1 MGPPV
6 VIAAVGLALAAY
18 FLMPSRYVSTASMV
32 LTVPATGGTLETEPQ
47 NRPGL
52 TNPLLQFNDAL
63 RTTAGILILATN
75 TPDVYAE
82 IGAPENGPTAV
93 IINDGRTNPDLL
105 GISTNGPFVYVE
117 VESDSPATVREV
129 MRKAQLRVR
138 LELAKR
144 QTALDAPISTHI
156 AIMDVMPP
164 STPKAAIG
172 DRLTVAAFGGAFGVV
187 GGMGLAY
194 AVQRV
199 RSARRAGADVAP
211 EPAPEPSPSE
221 EPAEASQ
228 GVWAEVVAEQP
239 VAEGAAAVNGSR
251 SRLPM
256 MSGFPLTVDELAEET
271 TGPIQVIKT
280 DAEPAGDG
288 PADPAPADPAPAE
301 VEPVQASAVPE
312 KAEPEKDGPEKD
324 GPKEDRP
331 EEDKPD
337 EDGPKKGQLDSTT

>member
-1 MGPPV
+1 MRFWRTILGLARKKVVGPPV
-6 VIAAVGLALAAY
+6 VIAAIGLALAAY

-47 NRPGL
+47 SRTGL

-75 TPDVYAE
+75 TRDVYAE
-82 IGAPENGPTAV
+82 LGAPENGPTAV
-93 IINDGRTNPDLL
+93 VVNDGRTNPDLL
-105 GISTNGPFVYVE
+105 GISTNGPFIYVE

-156 AIMDVMPP
+156 GIMDVMPP
-164 STPKAAIG
+164 TTPRASIG
-172 DRLTVAAFGGAFGVV
+172 DRLAAAGFGGVLGVV
-187 GGMGLAY
+187 GGLGLAY
-194 AVQRV
+194 AVQRI
-199 RSARRAGADVAP
+199 RSTRRAGTDSSSS
-211 EPAPEPSPSE
+211 PAPEPSEDSTE
-221 EPAEASQ
+221 GEQ

-239 VAEGAAAVNGSR
+239 VADGVPAVNGSR

-271 TGPIQVIKT
+271 TGPIQVIETEQEK
-280 DAEPAGDG
+280 DESEKDDG
-288 PADPAPADPAPAE
+288 PD
-301 VEPVQASAVPE
+301 Q
-312 KAEPEKDGPEKD
+312 DG
-324 GPKEDRP
+324 
-331 EEDKPD
+331 PD
-337 EDGPKKGQLDSTT
+337 EDGPKEGQLDSTT

>member
-1 MGPPV
+1 MRFWRTILGLARKKVVGPPV
-6 VIAAVGLALAAY
+6 VIAAIGLALAAY

-47 NRPGL
+47 SRTGL

-75 TPDVYAE
+75 TRDVYAE
-82 IGAPENGPTAV
+82 LGAPENGPTAV
-93 IINDGRTNPDLL
+93 VVNDGRTNPDLL

-156 AIMDVMPP
+156 GIMDVMPP
-164 STPKAAIG
+164 TTPRASIG
-172 DRLTVAAFGGAFGVV
+172 DRLAAAGFGGVLGVV
-187 GGMGLAY
+187 GGLGLAY
-194 AVQRV
+194 AVQRI
-199 RSARRAGADVAP
+199 RSTRRAGTDSS
-211 EPAPEPSPSE
+211 PAPEPSEDSTEAE
-221 EPAEASQ
+221 EAEQ

-239 VAEGAAAVNGSR
+239 VADGVPAVNGSR

-271 TGPIQVIKT
+271 TGPIQVIET
-280 DAEPAGDG
+280 E
-288 PADPAPADPAPAE
+288 
-301 VEPVQASAVPE
+301 Q
-312 KAEPEKDGPEKD
+312 EKDESEKD
-324 GPKEDRP
+324 DG
-331 EEDKPD
+331 PD
-337 EDGPKKGQLDSTT
+337 EDGPKEGQLDSTT

>member
-1 MGPPV
+1 MRFWRTILGLARKKVVGPPV
-6 VIAAVGLALAAY
+6 VIAAIGLALAAY

-47 NRPGL
+47 SRTGL

-75 TPDVYAE
+75 TRDVYAE
-82 IGAPENGPTAV
+82 LGAPENGPTAV
-93 IINDGRTNPDLL
+93 VINDGRTNPDLL

-156 AIMDVMPP
+156 GIMDVMPP
-164 STPKAAIG
+164 TTPRASIG
-172 DRLTVAAFGGAFGVV
+172 DRLAAAGFGGVLGIV
-187 GGMGLAY
+187 GGLGLAY
-194 AVQRV
+194 AVQRI
-199 RSARRAGADVAP
+199 RSTRRAGTDASSS
-211 EPAPEPSPSE
+211 PAPEPSEDSTE
-221 EPAEASQ
+221 AVEAEQ

-239 VAEGAAAVNGSR
+239 VADGVPAVNGSR

-271 TGPIQVIKT
+271 TGPIQVIETEQEK
-280 DAEPAGDG
+280 DESEKDDG
-288 PADPAPADPAPAE
+288 PDE
-301 VEPVQASAVPE
+301 
-312 KAEPEKDGPEKD
+312 DG
-324 GPKEDRP
+324 
-331 EEDKPD
+331 PD
-337 EDGPKKGQLDSTT
+337 EDGPKEGQLDSTT

>member
-6 VIAAVGLALAAY
+6 VIAAIGLALAAY

-93 IINDGRTNPDLL
+93 TINDGRTNPDLL
-105 GISTNGPFVYVE
+105 GISTNGPFIYVE
-117 VESDSPATVREV
+117 VESGSPATVREV

-138 LELAKR
+138 VELAKR

-156 AIMDVMPP
+156 AIMDVMLP
-164 STPKAAIG
+164 STPKAAVG
-172 DRLTVAAFGGAFGVV
+172 DRLTVAAFGGAFGIV

-194 AVQRV
+194 AVQRI
-199 RSARRAGADVAP
+199 RSARRATEADPSP
-211 EPAPEPSPSE
+211 EPLPDSE
-221 EPAEASQ
+221 EAEQ

-239 VAEGAAAVNGSR
+239 VVEGAPAVNGSR

-280 DAEPAGDG
+280 DAEPSET
-288 PADPAPADPAPAE
+288 ADFEPVEPAPAE
-301 VEPVQASAVPE
+301 ASAVSVEAEPE
-312 KAEPEKDGPEKD
+312 KAEPEKEEPEKEEPEKEEPEKD
-324 GPKEDRP
+324 GG
-331 EEDKPD
+331 PD
-337 EDGPKKGQLDSTT
+337 EDGPKNGQLDSTT